1 MQTNNPMELLKMLN
15 GSQNPE
21 MMFQRMIESNPN
33 IKKTLM
39 QIANST
45 QGASP
50 EQIAKQMAQRSGIS
64 EEQLNQLYRQ
74 IKR

>member
-1 MQTNNPMELLKMLN
+1 MQTNNPMELLKMFN

-33 IKKTLM
+33 IKQTLM

>member
-33 IKKTLM
+33 IRQTLM

-64 EEQLNQLYRQ
+64 EEKLMQLYRQ

>member
-1 MQTNNPMELLKMLN
+1 MQTNNPMELLKMIN

-21 MMFQRMIESNPN
+21 MMFQKMVESNPN
-33 IKKTLM
+33 IKQTLM

-64 EEQLNQLYRQ
+64 EEQLNQLYRR

>member
-21 MMFQRMIESNPN
+21 MMFQRMVESNPN
-33 IKKTLM
+33 IKQTLM

-50 EQIAKQMAQRSGIS
+50 EQIARQMAQRSGIS

>member
-21 MMFQRMIESNPN
+21 MMFQRMIESNPK
-33 IKKTLM
+33 IKQTLM

>member
-33 IKKTLM
+33 IRQTLM

>member
-21 MMFQRMIESNPN
+21 MMFQRMVESNPN
-33 IKKTLM
+33 IKQTLM

-45 QGASP
+45 QGANP
-50 EQIAKQMAQRSGIS
+50 EQIARQMAQRSGIS
-64 EEQLNQLYRQ
+64 EEQLNQLYRK